1 MPLQDV
7 SVSRNR
13 GWSLDTAS
21 SGEDYVVFSDSGRRL
36 LEPERQ
42 PVNAPGSP
50 GGRLQ
55 ADGGFIRF
63 LRTHSSPTHQR
74 VAASGRM
81 VPMGLPSAPPQFKLP
96 TNDSNRNNIA
106 PADQNIG
113 HNSMRRERQVGASSS
128 TMYSQL
134 RNGSRTHF
142 KPDANFPINRGT
154 PVLLEPFPKF
164 YDGQTGQEDIQ
175 KAATYKGEATAKRNT
190 GMEDK
195 ISRPDCQVSGGVQN
209 TAHSI
214 NQAPDRHVPSSIA
227 SRLVTAQPYQACRP
241 AQGPAN
247 PYYPPRMQTS
257 RHWPLNTSQHM
268 PNSISLALD
277 EASTAVTPELAGNAQ
292 GVTYPPL
299 VKPFGPYPGLEPGS
313 HQAVFHPGFSPIIP
327 QGYQVPPLAS
337 LPMYANQIGLVPPS
351 YYSYDPFNAP
361 ASLLPTN
368 ATASSTD
375 MTMPF
380 AAPNTQNATF
390 LDAPTQM
397 QLQEE
402 LVLAEA
408 KFENWTEQ
416 ERMLDQYLAMHMDK
430 LDLKTR
436 RVWTGKRMQIVED
449 RAAAKGRV
457 NQLQQALGAQI
468 AWPTNVQS
476 DHQSHTSLRSTAEA
490 HPINHLNVQAPPWVP
505 KAGVDSKQAV
515 RIQNPNC
522 PTKMAQVTASQRVP
536 FGAEDINRTKMTPL
550 EPTAAA
556 SEDPFTAKS
565 TFVPFS
571 PEKSPVDKWGVRLG
585 PAPPELQRLQSEQSE
600 MLESMASEASRHS
613 TGPLGS
619 IGNVSKRDSSW
630 EARDGSALPQVEADQ
645 EQHLDAIRQDLGT
658 KSVLTLASE
667 KVLNAD
673 GQNYK
678 QPRLKY
684 MSSDFERGYWLRKRE
699 VDQHIGASHSRPVE
713 RSFENIK
720 RTPSPQRSKQ
730 TEEWVNGVV
739 DFQKPV
745 YSGRSPWITDGMKLL
760 NTKGEPSIGLQNTH
774 ATSKTR
780 GINSA
785 ASHLRGRCW

>member
-7 SVSRNR
+7 SVNRNR

-21 SGEDYVVFSDSGRRL
+21 SVDDYVVFSDSGRRL

-42 PVNAPGSP
+42 PINAPGSP

-55 ADGGFIRF
+55 ADEGFVRF
-63 LRTHSSPTHQR
+63 LKTHSSPTRQR
-74 VAASGRM
+74 VAAGGQI
-81 VPMGLPSAPPQFKLP
+81 VPMELPSAPPQFKLP
-96 TNDSNRNNIA
+96 INYSNRNNIA
-106 PADQNIG
+106 PADQNTG
-113 HNSMRRERQVGASSS
+113 HNLVRREQHIEASGS
-128 TMYSQL
+128 TMHNGL
-134 RNGSRTHF
+134 RNGSRKHP
-142 KPDANFPINRGT
+142 KPDTNFPISRGT
-154 PVLLEPFPKF
+154 PVLSEPFPMF

-175 KAATYKGEATAKRNT
+175 KAATDKGEATVNRNT
-190 GMEDK
+190 GMENK
-195 ISRPDCQVSGGVQN
+195 FSRPDCRASGSVQN
-209 TAHSI
+209 TAHLI
-214 NQAPDRHVPSSIA
+214 NQAPERHDPSNTA
-227 SRLVTAQPYQACRP
+227 SRVTAAQPHQARP
-241 AQGPAN
+241 PPQGVNSAAQGPAN
-247 PYYPPRMQTS
+247 PYSPPRMQTS
-257 RHWPLNTSQHM
+257 QHQPLNTSQHM
-268 PNSISLALD
+268 PNSISLAHD
-277 EASTAVTPELAGNAQ
+277 GVSTAVMSELAGNARV
-292 GVTYPPL
+292 VTYPPL
-299 VKPFGPYPGLEPGS
+299 VKPFGPYPGQEPGS
-313 HQAVFHPGFSPIIP
+313 HQAVFHPGHFPIVP
-327 QGYQVPPLAS
+327 QGYQVPPFAS
-337 LPMYANQIGLVPPS
+337 LPMYANQIGLAPPS

-361 ASLLPTN
+361 ASLLSTI

-380 AAPNTQNATF
+380 AAPNTQNTAF
-390 LDAPTQM
+390 PDAQTQM

-436 RVWTGKRMQIVED
+436 RVCTGKRMQIVED
-449 RAAAKGRV
+449 RAAAKDRV

-476 DHQSHTSLRSTAEA
+476 DHQSQMSLRSTAEA
-490 HPINHLNVQAPPWVP
+490 RPINHLNVQAPSWVP
-505 KAGVDSKQAV
+505 KAGADSKQTV

-522 PTKMAQVTASQRVP
+522 SSEMAQVTESQRVP
-536 FGAEDINRTKMTPL
+536 FGVENINRTKMAQR
-550 EPTAAA
+550 EPTTVA
-556 SEDPFTAKS
+556 SEDPFTAKN

-585 PAPPELQRLQSEQSE
+585 PAPPELERLQSAQSE

-619 IGNVSKRDSSW
+619 FGNISEPDSSW
-630 EARDGSALPQVEADQ
+630 KARDGRALPQVEADQ
-645 EQHLDAIRQDLGT
+645 EQYLDAIRQDLGT
-658 KSVLTLASE
+658 TNVLAE
-667 KVLNAD
+667 

-684 MSSDFERGYWLRKRE
+684 VSSDFERGYWLRKPE
-699 VDQHIGASHSRPVE
+699 VDQRIGASHSRPLD

-720 RTPSPQRSKQ
+720 RTPSPQKSKQ

-739 DFQKPV
+739 DFQNPV
-745 YSGRSPWITDGMKLL
+745 YSGCPPWITDGMKLL
-760 NTKGEPSIGLQNTH
+760 NTKGEPSVGLQNTY

-780 GINSA
+780 GINGA
-785 ASHLRGRCW
+785 ANHLRGRCC